1 MNITVLGDKETVT
14 GFRLAGVSSATLA
27 DTKTIEKEFEKA
39 VSEKDIIIITENLAS
54 QIRNRIEE
62 LQTEEKPV
70 IVEIPG
76 KEGSIG
82 YTKEKINDLIK
93 RVVGMDMSS
102 KGKT

>member
-1 MNITVLGDKETVT
+1 MNIIVLGDKETVT
-14 GFRLAGVSSATLA
+14 GFKLAGISSA
-27 DTKTIEKEFEKA
+27 KTVDVKSIEKEFEKA
-39 VSEKDIIIITENLAS
+39 ASEKDIIIITENFAS
-54 QIRNRIEE
+54 QIRERIEE
-62 LQTEEKPV
+62 LQTLGKTV